1 MDQRKNREWPDPL
14 RALMMA
20 SVSGAGLYA
29 LWAAAC
35 ALCFAAALLLCA
47 DMQGTPYIALTG
59 ALCVLIALWGARPAL
74 KREANVA
81 AWLCVALAAALAVA
95 AHVSLLSIK
104 PGRYSSVIGPM
115 LNGMW
120 NYDLIPAA
128 AWEENSWSGV
138 YLFVCA
144 LVSRLMSFPQMTALK
159 LFDMVCQFMCGAA
172 VARLAIAR
180 GTKAPGAVAGM
191 LACVLAPTMLMNA
204 GVWLHCD
211 ATFAMFALWGLLLI
225 VEDKPLPGCA
235 LWGLA
240 LGTKLQSAFLFPL
253 LIPLFMKGKV
263 SLRHLLALAGSA
275 FVSQSAILLDRQRV
289 ASMLMRYGQQI
300 DAAKESIG
308 LGDNAPGVFGLMKIA
323 SVREFSG
330 MGICLALAAALLVAL
345 ALLRARGELSADAW
359 LLGAWLL
366 AAGLPLVLPQMN
378 ARCLYLAGMLAFA
391 LASNTRRVLVC
402 VVLEFVSLCGYM
414 ASIFGAQILS
424 LTVLS
429 LLAIGAAM
437 LVLLELVAA
446 IVPVEASVG
455 GKGCESPALAEAK
468 ADAARSAT
476 SEEAAHA

>member
-1 MDQRKNREWPDPL
+1 MDQRKKREWPDPI

-20 SVSGAGLYA
+20 NARGAGLA
-29 LWAAAC
+29 VLFAAMC
-35 ALCFAAALLLCA
+35 ALFFIVAMVLCA
-47 DMQGTPYIALTG
+47 DMQEAQYIALTG
-59 ALCVLIALWGARPAL
+59 ELCMLIALWGARPAL
-74 KREANVA
+74 GTETNVA

-95 AHVSLLSIK
+95 AHVSLLSIR
-104 PGRYSSVIGPM
+104 PGRYGSVIAPM
-115 LNGMW
+115 LSGMW

-128 AWEENSWSGV
+128 AWEEGSWSGV

-144 LVSRLMSFPQMTALK
+144 LISRITSFPQMTALK
-159 LFDMVCQFMCGAA
+159 LFDMVCQFLCGAA

-263 SLRHLLALAGSA
+263 SLRHLLALAAAA
-275 FVSQSAILLDRQRV
+275 FASQSAILLDRQKV
-289 ASMLMRYGQQI
+289 TSMLMRYAEQI
-300 DAAKESIG
+300 DTVKWGIG
-308 LGDNAPGVFGLMKIA
+308 LSDNAPGVFGLMKIA

-330 MGICLALAAALLVAL
+330 MGICLALAAALLVAF
-345 ALLRARGELSADAW
+345 ALLRARDKLSADAW

-391 LASNTRRVLVC
+391 LASNTRRVLAC
-402 VVLEFVSLCGYM
+402 VLLELVSLCGYM

-424 LTVLS
+424 LIVLS
-429 LLAIGAAM
+429 LLAIAAAV

-446 IVPVEASVG
+446 IVPNETSVDIE
-455 GKGCESPALAEAK
+455 GCESAATAQTK
-468 ADAARSAT
+468 ANATPSAP